1 MSREEVLELFEI
13 LAEEGAI
20 VEDGTWA
27 ERYID
32 KILDPQ
38 QAAVAA
44 VDSIVDD
51 EVMAPHGIVMALA
64 FIECVP
70 RAAVAAALRK
80 LWLEGGVF
88 SEEPDQVTDLFRGG
102 LEGSRSIDDTS
113 GSSRSGRVAGICPY
127 LSRASS
133 W

>member
-1 MSREEVLELFEI
+1 MSREEVLEVFEV
-13 LAEEGAI
+13 LAEEDAI

-32 KILDPQ
+32 KILNPQ

-44 VDSIVDD
+44 VEAIGDD
-51 EVMAPHGIVMALA
+51 EVMAPHGIAMALA

-88 SEEPDQVTDLFRGG
+88 SEAPEQVNRSVQ
-102 LEGSRSIDDTS
+102 GS
-113 GSSRSGRVAGICPY
+113 P
-127 LSRASS
+127 
-133 W
+133 